1 MKDSVQRTK
10 ELTSLITL
18 ITAIRM
24 FLNKIPFGL
33 LLCSL
38 LSSCIAS
45 KEKYD
50 DTVNLGKRN
59 TPQRLATLEKELDEL
74 FKILESN

>member
-1 MKDSVQRTK
+1 MKDSVLRTK
-10 ELTSLITL
+10 KLKSPITL

-24 FLNKIPFGL
+24 FLNKILFGL

-38 LSSCIAS
+38 FSSCIVS
-45 KEKYD
+45 KKKYD
-50 DTVNLGKRN
+50 AL
-59 TPQRLATLEKELDEL
+59 LAQKIQTNLDEL